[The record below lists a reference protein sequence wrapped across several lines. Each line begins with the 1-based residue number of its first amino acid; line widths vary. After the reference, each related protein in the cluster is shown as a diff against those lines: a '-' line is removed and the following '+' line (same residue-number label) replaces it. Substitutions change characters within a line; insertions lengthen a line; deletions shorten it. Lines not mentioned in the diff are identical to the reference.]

1 MSTFAQA
8 FNKTTNKTTTENNAV
23 VEQSTGYPVLDFSHK
38 VVRSTTGDEIQK
50 RVDEIINY
58 AQTKGDVNAIH
69 DLFVMMFHKRNP
81 RGGEGEKQIT
91 YTMLLNIY
99 NHYPDTIVKLVHL
112 LADFGYYKD
121 FYQIWE
127 AVSNLVTTETE
138 KITGTE
144 KNQAMEFYF
153 TKYNPLISEIVKYTI
168 QQRNSDLDT
177 LKKDGKNISLIGK
190 WIPREGGH
198 FAKKCHWYQRNRE
211 GMLIRKTLV
220 DLMVWQLA
228 VSNGTMLDTNKK
240 YPTYWYQTYRRGNS
254 LLTKKLAVPE
264 IAMCAGNYADIKFE
278 NVASRAMAKYRKAF
292 MNEKLKEVPKPYQE
306 TTGNRHPDN
315 KDRVQ
320 SRRNLKT
327 MLEGKAA
334 DKLKAT
340 TMEPHEIMSKI
351 MSGSVSNMEKEV
363 LTTMWENKKT
373 DVKKHLAE
381 VMATMKELGQVVDE
395 TPRPGKIIPMVDV
408 SESMQWQNTPSPM
421 AVAIAM
427 GIMTA
432 ELHEDDSPFKDTLI
446 SFTDVPSFFK
456 FRPEQTLTERYNE
469 VNRHKGYN
477 TNFRLAMEEL
487 LKMCIQNKVAEDDIP
502 DLLVFTDGQFD
513 AWGPRGTYT
522 SMQQTNH
529 WTTHHEELMK
539 LWAAG
544 GYTKIP
550 RIIYWNLRG
559 GTPGVQ
565 TSANHP
571 GVQMLQGFSPNLIK
585 FILYG
590 ESFGEKTQEVE
601 IDGKIV
607 KMKVSSVTPLETF
620 RAIIDQSKYDVVRI
634 MLDESDEKMLS
645 KYSFKP
651 PQPETDNVEEELA
664 EAMKNVEIVEKP
676 TVETEYVLI

>member
-8 FNKTTNKTTTENNAV
+8 FQKTTNKTTTENGAV

-38 VVRSTTGDEIQK
+38 VVRDTTGDEIQR

-58 AQTKGDVNAIH
+58 AQTKEDVNAIH
-69 DLFVMMFHKRNP
+69 DLFVLMFHKRNP

-127 AVSNLVTTETE
+127 AISNLVTTEIDKASGAE
-138 KITGTE
+138 KKKAT
-144 KNQAMEFYF
+144 EFYF

-177 LKKDGKNISLIGK
+177 LKNDEKNISLIGK
-190 WIPREGGH
+190 WIPREGSH

-211 GMLIRKTLV
+211 GMLVRKTLV
-220 DLMVWQLA
+220 DMMVFCLA
-228 VSNGTMLDTNKK
+228 SINGTKLDTNKK
-240 YPTYWYQTYRRGNS
+240 YPTYWYKKYRAGNT
-254 LLTKKLAVPE
+254 LLTNKLTVPE
-264 IAMCAGNYADIKFE
+264 IAMCAGQYADIKFE
-278 NVASRAMAKYRKAF
+278 HVASKAIAKYRKAF
-292 MNEKLKEVPKPYQE
+292 MNEKLKEVPKSYQE

-320 SRRNLKT
+320 ARKNMRSL
-327 MLEGKAA
+327 LEGKAA

-340 TMEPHEIMSKI
+340 TMEPHEILVKLTT
-351 MSGSVSNMEKEV
+351 GVVSTMETQV
-363 LTTMWENKKT
+363 LTTLWENKKT
-373 DVKKHLAE
+373 DVKTHLAE
-381 VMATMKELGQVVDE
+381 VLATMKELGQDVGE

-408 SESMQWQNTPSPM
+408 SESMTFTDKPTPLS
-421 AVAIAM
+421 VGIAM

-432 ELHEDDSPFKDTLI
+432 ELHEEGSPFKDI
-446 SFTDVPSFFK
+446 MMSFTDIPSFFK
-456 FRPEQTLTERYNE
+456 FRPEQSLKERYND
-469 VNRHKGYN
+469 VNMHKGYN

-487 LKMCIQNKVAEDDIP
+487 LKMCIQNKVAEDDVP
-502 DLLVFTDGQFD
+502 DILVFTDGQFD
-513 AWGPRGTYT
+513 AWGPRSRYT
-522 SMQQTNH
+522 SVQKDNH
-529 WTTHHEELMK
+529 WVTHHEELMK
-539 LWAAG
+539 LWATG

-590 ESFGEKTQEVE
+590 ESFGEKVQEVE
-601 IDGKIV
+601 VNGKIV
-607 KMKVSSVTPLETF
+607 KMKVSSVTPMETF
-620 RAIIDQSKYDVVRI
+620 RAIIDQSRYDIVRI
-634 MLDESDEKMLS
+634 MLDESDENMLS
-645 KYSFKP
+645 KYNFKP
-651 PQPETDNVEEELA
+651 PNPEKSTLDEL
-664 EAMKNVEIVEKP
+664 EKAMENVEIVEKP
-676 TVETEYVLI
+676 TPESEYELI